1 MKAVHIEV
9 IHEGE
14 HCIPCVYMAQV
25 VAEVAPH
32 FGNAVSWEKV
42 IITQK
47 EGALRFDELAQKIGR
62 LPPVP
67 SIFIDSELVFD
78 TTPGSEILREVLYR
92 MIQQ

>member
-1 MKAVHIEV
+1 MKTVHLEL

-14 HCIPCVYMAQV
+14 HCIPCVYMALV
-25 VAEVAPH
+25 VAEVAPDY
-32 FGNAVSWEKV
+32 GNAVSWEKV

-47 EGALRFDELAQKIGR
+47 KGALRFDELAQKLGR

-78 TTPGSEILREVLYR
+78 TTPGPEILREVLDR
-92 MIQQ
+92 MVQR

>member
-1 MKAVHIEV
+1 MKTVHLEL

-14 HCIPCVYMAQV
+14 HCIPCVYMALV
-25 VAEVAPH
+25 VAEVAPDY
-32 FGNAVSWEKV
+32 GNAVSWKKV

-47 EGALRFDELAQKIGR
+47 EGALRFDELAQKLGR

-78 TTPGSEILREVLYR
+78 TTPGPEILREVLDR
-92 MIQQ
+92 MVQR